1 MMVPWS
7 RVSVVD
13 IATELRTGQSGVR
26 TSVGARDLSLQQNV
40 QTGSEAHPVSPSVGT
55 GVKAAGA

>member
-1 MMVPWS
+1 MTVPWS

-26 TSVGARDLSLQQNV
+26 TPLGARDLSLLHNV
-40 QTGSEAHPVSPSVGT
+40 QIGSGAHPISPSVGT
-55 GVKAAGA
+55 GVEAAGA